1 MQCNPEGDILYCM
14 LTENVSYFY
23 DFSIDIRKDV
33 RYNTNIYTEYM
44 FGIFVWN
51 ICIARIIY
59 NMYFQNLFVLDFA
72 RKTPRVHQLSMEG
85 FFMQEMSIRTT
96 AQIYNFSELQKKKHE
111 RELREKRPFFITG
124 IIVFI
129 SLLTICCFLYFSNSI
144 VRAKEPS
151 SDIQYKVVEVQEGD
165 SLWSIARENM
175 EEKSNDY
182 GFTDIYQYIHEI
194 KKCNNM
200 KSNQINTGCYLMVPY
215 YN

>member
-1 MQCNPEGDILYCM
+1 MQCNPDGDILDCM
-14 LTENVSYFY
+14 ITENVSYFY
-23 DFSIDIRKDV
+23 DFSIDNRKDV
-33 RYNTNIYTEYM
+33 RYNTNIHTEYM

-59 NMYFQNLFVLDFA
+59 NIIKYGGV
-72 RKTPRVHQLSMEG
+72 
-85 FFMQEMSIRTT
+85 FMQEMSIRTT

-124 IIVFI
+124 IIIFI

-165 SLWSIARENM
+165 SLWSIARENL
-175 EEKSNDY
+175 EEKSNNY

>member
-1 MQCNPEGDILYCM
+1 MQCNPDGDILDCM
-14 LTENVSYFY
+14 ITENVSYFY
-23 DFSIDIRKDV
+23 DFSIDNRKDV

-44 FGIFVWN
+44 FGMFVWN

-59 NMYFQNLFVLDFA
+59 NIIKYGGV
-72 RKTPRVHQLSMEG
+72 
-85 FFMQEMSIRTT
+85 FMQEMSIRTT
-96 AQIYNFSELQKKKHE
+96 AQIYNFSELQKRKQE

-124 IIVFI
+124 IIIFI

-165 SLWSIARENM
+165 SLWSIARENL

>member
-1 MQCNPEGDILYCM
+1 MQCNPDGDILDCM

-23 DFSIDIRKDV
+23 DFSIDNRKDV
-33 RYNTNIYTEYM
+33 RYNTNIHTEYM

-59 NMYFQNLFVLDFA
+59 NIIKYGGV
-72 RKTPRVHQLSMEG
+72 
-85 FFMQEMSIRTT
+85 FMQEMSIRTT
-96 AQIYNFSELQKKKHE
+96 AQIYNFSELQKRKHE

-124 IIVFI
+124 IIIFI

-165 SLWSIARENM
+165 SLWSIARENL

>member
-1 MQCNPEGDILYCM
+1 MQCNPKGDILDCM

-23 DFSIDIRKDV
+23 DFSIDNRKDV
-33 RYNTNIYTEYM
+33 RYNTNIHTEYM

-59 NMYFQNLFVLDFA
+59 NIIKYGGV
-72 RKTPRVHQLSMEG
+72 
-85 FFMQEMSIRTT
+85 FMQEMSIRTT
-96 AQIYNFSELQKKKHE
+96 AQIYNFSELQKRKQE
-111 RELREKRPFFITG
+111 RALREKRPFFITG
-124 IIVFI
+124 IIIFI

-165 SLWSIARENM
+165 SLWSIARENL

>member
-1 MQCNPEGDILYCM
+1 MQCNPDGDILDCM
-14 LTENVSYFY
+14 ITENVSYFY
-23 DFSIDIRKDV
+23 DFSIDNRKDV
-33 RYNTNIYTEYM
+33 RYNTNIHTEYM

-51 ICIARIIY
+51 ICVARIIY
-59 NMYFQNLFVLDFA
+59 NIIKYGGV
-72 RKTPRVHQLSMEG
+72 
-85 FFMQEMSIRTT
+85 FMQEMSIRTT

-124 IIVFI
+124 IIIFI

-165 SLWSIARENM
+165 SLWSIARENL

>member
-1 MQCNPEGDILYCM
+1 MQCNPDGDILDCM
-14 LTENVSYFY
+14 ITENVSYFY
-23 DFSIDIRKDV
+23 DFSIDNRKDV
-33 RYNTNIYTEYM
+33 RYNTNIHTEYM

-51 ICIARIIY
+51 ICITRIIY
-59 NMYFQNLFVLDFA
+59 NIIKYGGV
-72 RKTPRVHQLSMEG
+72 
-85 FFMQEMSIRTT
+85 FMQEMSIRTT

-124 IIVFI
+124 IIIFI

-165 SLWSIARENM
+165 SLWSIARENL

>member
-1 MQCNPEGDILYCM
+1 MQCNPDGDILDCM
-14 LTENVSYFY
+14 ITENVSYFY
-23 DFSIDIRKDV
+23 DFSIDNRKDV
-33 RYNTNIYTEYM
+33 RYNTNIHTEYM

-59 NMYFQNLFVLDFA
+59 NIIKYGGV
-72 RKTPRVHQLSMEG
+72 
-85 FFMQEMSIRTT
+85 FMQEMSIRTT
-96 AQIYNFSELQKKKHE
+96 AQIYNFSELQKRKQE

-124 IIVFI
+124 VIIFI

-165 SLWSIARENM
+165 SLWSIARENL

>member
-1 MQCNPEGDILYCM
+1 MQCNPKGDILDCM

-23 DFSIDIRKDV
+23 DFSIDNRKDV
-33 RYNTNIYTEYM
+33 RYNTNIHTEYM

-51 ICIARIIY
+51 ICVARIIY
-59 NMYFQNLFVLDFA
+59 NIIKYGGV
-72 RKTPRVHQLSMEG
+72 
-85 FFMQEMSIRTT
+85 FMQEMSIRTT

-124 IIVFI
+124 IIIFI

-165 SLWSIARENM
+165 SLWSIARENL

>member
-1 MQCNPEGDILYCM
+1 MQCNPEGDILDCM

-23 DFSIDIRKDV
+23 DFSIDNRKDV
-33 RYNTNIYTEYM
+33 RYNTNIHTEYM

-51 ICIARIIY
+51 ICVARIIY
-59 NMYFQNLFVLDFA
+59 NIIKYGGV
-72 RKTPRVHQLSMEG
+72 
-85 FFMQEMSIRTT
+85 FMQEMSIRTT
-96 AQIYNFSELQKKKHE
+96 AQIYNFSELQKRKQE

-124 IIVFI
+124 IIIFI

-165 SLWSIARENM
+165 SLWSIARENL

>member
-1 MQCNPEGDILYCM
+1 MQCNPDGDILDCM
-14 LTENVSYFY
+14 ITENVSYFY
-23 DFSIDIRKDV
+23 DFSIDNRKDV

-44 FGIFVWN
+44 FGKFVWN

-59 NMYFQNLFVLDFA
+59 NIIKYGGV
-72 RKTPRVHQLSMEG
+72 
-85 FFMQEMSIRTT
+85 FMQEMSIRTT
-96 AQIYNFSELQKKKHE
+96 AQIYNFSELQKRKQE

-124 IIVFI
+124 VIIFI

-165 SLWSIARENM
+165 SLWSIARENL

>member
-1 MQCNPEGDILYCM
+1 
-14 LTENVSYFY
+14 
-23 DFSIDIRKDV
+23 
-33 RYNTNIYTEYM
+33 
-44 FGIFVWN
+44 
-51 ICIARIIY
+51 
-59 NMYFQNLFVLDFA
+59 
-72 RKTPRVHQLSMEG
+72 
-85 FFMQEMSIRTT
+85 MQEMSIRTT

-111 RELREKRPFFITG
+111 RELRKKRPFFITG

-165 SLWSIARENM
+165 SLWSIARKNM

>member
-1 MQCNPEGDILYCM
+1 MQCNPDGDILDCM
-14 LTENVSYFY
+14 ITENVSYFY
-23 DFSIDIRKDV
+23 DFSIDNRKDV
-33 RYNTNIYTEYM
+33 RYNTNIHTEYM

-59 NMYFQNLFVLDFA
+59 NIIKYGGV
-72 RKTPRVHQLSMEG
+72 
-85 FFMQEMSIRTT
+85 FMQEMSIRTT
-96 AQIYNFSELQKKKHE
+96 AQIYNFSELQKRKQE

-124 IIVFI
+124 VIIFI

>member
-1 MQCNPEGDILYCM
+1 MQCNPEGDILDCM

-23 DFSIDIRKDV
+23 DFSIDNRKDV
-33 RYNTNIYTEYM
+33 RYNTNIHTEYM

-51 ICIARIIY
+51 ICVARIIY
-59 NMYFQNLFVLDFA
+59 NIIKYGGV
-72 RKTPRVHQLSMEG
+72 
-85 FFMQEMSIRTT
+85 FMQEMSIRTT

-124 IIVFI
+124 VIIFI

-165 SLWSIARENM
+165 SLWSIARENL

>member
-1 MQCNPEGDILYCM
+1 MQCNPDGDILDCM

-23 DFSIDIRKDV
+23 DFSIDNRKDV
-33 RYNTNIYTEYM
+33 RYNTNIHTEYM

-51 ICIARIIY
+51 ICVARIIY
-59 NMYFQNLFVLDFA
+59 NIIKYGGV
-72 RKTPRVHQLSMEG
+72 
-85 FFMQEMSIRTT
+85 FMQEMSIRTT

-124 IIVFI
+124 VIMFI

-165 SLWSIARENM
+165 SLWSIARENL

>member
-1 MQCNPEGDILYCM
+1 MQCNPKGDILDRM

-23 DFSIDIRKDV
+23 DFSIDNRKDV
-33 RYNTNIYTEYM
+33 RYNTNIHTEYM

-59 NMYFQNLFVLDFA
+59 NIIKYGGV
-72 RKTPRVHQLSMEG
+72 
-85 FFMQEMSIRTT
+85 FMQEMSIRTT
-96 AQIYNFSELQKKKHE
+96 AQIYNFSELQKRKHE

-124 IIVFI
+124 VIIFI

-165 SLWSIARENM
+165 SLWSIARENL

>member
-1 MQCNPEGDILYCM
+1 MQCNPDGDILDCM
-14 LTENVSYFY
+14 ITENVSYFY
-23 DFSIDIRKDV
+23 DFSIDNRKDV

-44 FGIFVWN
+44 FGMFVWN

-59 NMYFQNLFVLDFA
+59 NIIKYGGV
-72 RKTPRVHQLSMEG
+72 
-85 FFMQEMSIRTT
+85 FMQEMSIRTT

-124 IIVFI
+124 IIIFI

>member
-1 MQCNPEGDILYCM
+1 
-14 LTENVSYFY
+14 
-23 DFSIDIRKDV
+23 
-33 RYNTNIYTEYM
+33 
-44 FGIFVWN
+44 
-51 ICIARIIY
+51 
-59 NMYFQNLFVLDFA
+59 MYFRNLFVLDFV

-129 SLLTICCFLYFSNSI
+129 SLLTICCFLFFRNSI
-144 VRAKEPS
+144 VRATAPS

-165 SLWSIARENM
+165 SLWSIARKNM

>member
-1 MQCNPEGDILYCM
+1 MQCNPEGDILDCM
-14 LTENVSYFY
+14 ITENVSYFY
-23 DFSIDIRKDV
+23 DFSIDNRKDV
-33 RYNTNIYTEYM
+33 RYNTNIHTEYM

-59 NMYFQNLFVLDFA
+59 NIIKYGGV
-72 RKTPRVHQLSMEG
+72 
-85 FFMQEMSIRTT
+85 FMQEMSIRTT

-124 IIVFI
+124 IIIFI

-165 SLWSIARENM
+165 SLWSIARENL
-175 EEKSNDY
+175 EEKSNNY

>member
-1 MQCNPEGDILYCM
+1 MQCNPDGDILDCM
-14 LTENVSYFY
+14 ITENVSYFY
-23 DFSIDIRKDV
+23 DFSIDNRKDV

-44 FGIFVWN
+44 FGMFVWN

-59 NMYFQNLFVLDFA
+59 NIIKYGGV
-72 RKTPRVHQLSMEG
+72 
-85 FFMQEMSIRTT
+85 FMQEMSIRTT

-124 IIVFI
+124 IIIFI

-165 SLWSIARENM
+165 SLWSIARENL

>member
-1 MQCNPEGDILYCM
+1 MQCNPKGDILDCM

-23 DFSIDIRKDV
+23 DFSIDNRKDV
-33 RYNTNIYTEYM
+33 RYNTNIHTEYM

-59 NMYFQNLFVLDFA
+59 NIIKYGGV
-72 RKTPRVHQLSMEG
+72 
-85 FFMQEMSIRTT
+85 FMQEMSIRTT

-124 IIVFI
+124 VIIFI

-165 SLWSIARENM
+165 SLWSIARENL

>member
-1 MQCNPEGDILYCM
+1 MQCNPDGDILDCM

-23 DFSIDIRKDV
+23 DFSIDNRKDV
-33 RYNTNIYTEYM
+33 RYNTNIHTEYM

-51 ICIARIIY
+51 ICVARIIY
-59 NMYFQNLFVLDFA
+59 NIIKYGGV
-72 RKTPRVHQLSMEG
+72 
-85 FFMQEMSIRTT
+85 FMQEMSIRTT

-124 IIVFI
+124 VIMFI

>member
-1 MQCNPEGDILYCM
+1 MQCNPEGDILDCM
-14 LTENVSYFY
+14 ITENVSYFY
-23 DFSIDIRKDV
+23 DFSIDNRKDV
-33 RYNTNIYTEYM
+33 RYNTNIHTEYM

-59 NMYFQNLFVLDFA
+59 NIIKYGGV
-72 RKTPRVHQLSMEG
+72 
-85 FFMQEMSIRTT
+85 FMQEMSIRTT

-124 IIVFI
+124 VIIFI

-165 SLWSIARENM
+165 SLWSIARENL
-175 EEKSNDY
+175 EEKSNNY

>member
-1 MQCNPEGDILYCM
+1 MQCNPKGDILDCM

-23 DFSIDIRKDV
+23 DFSIDNRKDV
-33 RYNTNIYTEYM
+33 RYNTNIHTEYM

-59 NMYFQNLFVLDFA
+59 NIIKYGGV
-72 RKTPRVHQLSMEG
+72 
-85 FFMQEMSIRTT
+85 FMQEMSIRTT
-96 AQIYNFSELQKKKHE
+96 AQIYNFSELQKRKQE

-124 IIVFI
+124 IIIFI

-165 SLWSIARENM
+165 SLWSIARENL

>member
-1 MQCNPEGDILYCM
+1 MI
-14 LTENVSYFY
+14 F
-23 DFSIDIRKDV
+23 
-33 RYNTNIYTEYM
+33 
-44 FGIFVWN
+44 FGIITIKFSV
-51 ICIARIIY
+51 ILHV
-59 NMYFQNLFVLDFA
+59 FSESFVLDFV

-165 SLWSIARENM
+165 SLWSIARKNM

>member
-1 MQCNPEGDILYCM
+1 MQCNPEGDILDCM
-14 LTENVSYFY
+14 ITENVSYFY
-23 DFSIDIRKDV
+23 DFSIDNRKDV
-33 RYNTNIYTEYM
+33 RYNTNIHTEYM

-59 NMYFQNLFVLDFA
+59 NIIKYGGV
-72 RKTPRVHQLSMEG
+72 
-85 FFMQEMSIRTT
+85 FMQEMSIRTT

-124 IIVFI
+124 VIIFI

-165 SLWSIARENM
+165 SLWSIARENL

>member
-1 MQCNPEGDILYCM
+1 MQCNPDGDILDCM
-14 LTENVSYFY
+14 ITENVSYFY
-23 DFSIDIRKDV
+23 DFSIDNRKDV
-33 RYNTNIYTEYM
+33 RYNTNIHTEYM

-59 NMYFQNLFVLDFA
+59 NIIKYGGV
-72 RKTPRVHQLSMEG
+72 
-85 FFMQEMSIRTT
+85 FMQEMSIRTT
-96 AQIYNFSELQKKKHE
+96 AQIYNFSELQKRKQE

-124 IIVFI
+124 VIIFI

-165 SLWSIARENM
+165 SLWSIARENL
-175 EEKSNDY
+175 EEKSNNY

>member
-1 MQCNPEGDILYCM
+1 MFAIIQTYIRNICSEYLFGTY
-14 LTENVSYFY
+14 VSHELF
-23 DFSIDIRKDV
+23 IIC
-33 RYNTNIYTEYM
+33 T
-44 FGIFVWN
+44 FGISLCL
-51 ICIARIIY
+51 ILQER
-59 NMYFQNLFVLDFA
+59 L
-72 RKTPRVHQLSMEG
+72 PRVHQLSMEG

-165 SLWSIARENM
+165 SLWSIARKNM

>member
-1 MQCNPEGDILYCM
+1 MQCNPEGDILDCM
-14 LTENVSYFY
+14 ITENVSYFY
-23 DFSIDIRKDV
+23 DFSIDNRKDV
-33 RYNTNIYTEYM
+33 RYNTNIHTEYM

-59 NMYFQNLFVLDFA
+59 NIIKYGGV
-72 RKTPRVHQLSMEG
+72 
-85 FFMQEMSIRTT
+85 FMQEMSIRTT

-124 IIVFI
+124 IIIFI

>member
-1 MQCNPEGDILYCM
+1 MQCNPKGDILDRM

-23 DFSIDIRKDV
+23 DFSIDNRKDV

-44 FGIFVWN
+44 FGMFVWN

-59 NMYFQNLFVLDFA
+59 NIIKYGGV
-72 RKTPRVHQLSMEG
+72 
-85 FFMQEMSIRTT
+85 FMQEMSIRTT
-96 AQIYNFSELQKKKHE
+96 AQIYNFSELQKRKHE

-124 IIVFI
+124 VIIFI

-165 SLWSIARENM
+165 SLWSIARENL